1 MSKWSHSLD
10 VMVRTCPRRAF
21 YRSRFASPTAKKGSP
36 RHRAFLLAQA
46 LELPAWRGRVVH
58 AAIHEWVIPA
68 LKRKVWPD
76 FEWVQEQAVAL
87 VDRQAEFSRTQK
99 YLEVS
104 KNSAKLNY
112 CVLRADLLEEGL
124 PSELLVET
132 KGGVIAALEVLED
145 HHIDLLGR
153 VMHAR
158 WADSEKE
165 IRFKLDEEI
174 FVEAIPDLIF
184 YDSNKQGV
192 IVDWKLWDNTGGTAR
207 EQLYAYAYAACRCGW
222 WQEFRPQNMELIEA
236 NLISGE
242 QARYEVTDVDFDD
255 VDDRIFTGVDQLI
268 PVFEKP
274 AKDSSPNDF
283 APAEGPGACQH
294 CSVLEVCNGSFV
306 PRWKADEPIESVS
319 PELFS
324 IRRIA

>member
-21 YRSRFASPTAKKGSP
+21 YRSRFASATARKGSP
-36 RHRAFLLAQA
+36 RHRAFLHAQA
-46 LELPAWRGRVVH
+46 LELPAWRGRLVH
-58 AAIHEWVIPA
+58 AAIHEWVVPA
-68 LKRKVWPD
+68 LKKRTWPD
-76 FEWVQEQAVAL
+76 FEWIQEQAVAL
-87 VDRQAEFSRTQK
+87 VSTQAEFSRTGK

-104 KNSAKLNY
+104 KNLAKINY
-112 CVLRADLLEEGL
+112 CVLRADLLGDGL
-124 PSELLVET
+124 TGEQLEET
-132 KGGVIAALEVLED
+132 KQGVIAALEVLED

-153 VMHAR
+153 ARHAR

-184 YDSNKQGV
+184 YDSNKRGV

-207 EQLYAYAYAACRCGW
+207 EQLFAYAFAACKCGW
-222 WQEFRPQNMELIEA
+222 WPELQPQNMELIEA

-242 QARYEVTDVDFDD
+242 QTCYDITEDDFED
-255 VDDRIFTGVDQLI
+255 VDDRIFIGTDQLI

-274 AKDSSPNDF
+274 ANDSSPEEF

-294 CSVLEVCNGSFV
+294 CSVLEVCNGSYL
-306 PRWKADEPIESVS
+306 PKQKADEPVKPISL
-319 PELFS
+319 ELFS
-324 IRRIA
+324 ARRIA